1 MNKRKS
7 SLALPA
13 LAFLA
18 LIMLS
23 GCRETQPPFIH
34 TQGIYLLLDTSD
46 ISAFELK
53 KAQAI
58 INYILGSLDPAD
70 SFAVATLDSQNGREK
85 ESIQQITF
93 DKRPSV
99 ATNQKRVFAH
109 KVDSF
114 LKKLPKSSDPDISG
128 GMLLAV
134 EWLNQTKA
142 GKKKI
147 LIFSDMEEEGSVPS
161 PGEVPIPLEKFE
173 VIALNVTT
181 LRSEGTDPRDYLE
194 RLNGWRLKVERGG
207 GTWLIINDLAQLE
220 PVIGP

>member
-13 LAFLA
+13 LVFFA
-18 LIMLS
+18 LLMLS
-23 GCRETQPPFIH
+23 GCRETQPPIIH
-34 TQGIYLLLDTSD
+34 TQGIYMLLDTSD
-46 ISAFELK
+46 ISTFELK
-53 KAQAI
+53 KAQAL

-70 SFAVATLDSQNGREK
+70 SFAVAPLGSQSVREK
-85 ESIQQITF
+85 TSIHQITF

-114 LKKLPKSSDPDISG
+114 LKKRPKSPGPDISG
-128 GMLLAV
+128 GLLLAV
-134 EWLNQTKA
+134 EWLNQPQA

-147 LIFSDMEEEGSVPS
+147 LIFSDMEEEGSVPP
-161 PGEVPIPLEKFE
+161 PGDLQIPLEGFA

-181 LRSEGTDPRDYLE
+181 LRSASTDPRDYLD
-194 RLNGWRLKVERGG
+194 RLNGWRVKVESGG
-207 GTWLIINDLAQLE
+207 GTWLIINDLTRLE